1 MSFTVCVCVCVCAEG
16 NRVGEAQKLEMARV
30 AAEREKQMDSIA
42 RIKAQQ
48 RMEVRLLGLC
58 CSPCVCSP
66 AWYTHTHACRY
77 T

>member
-1 MSFTVCVCVCVCAEG
+1 MSFTVCVCAEG

-48 RMEVRLLGLC
+48 RMEVRLLGFMLQPVYVNVFTC
-58 CSPCVCSP
+58 MVYS
-66 AWYTHTHACRY
+66 HTCL
-77 T
+77 